1 MDGYFIFSSTGHIIA
16 QIPFFSNLLEKSFF
30 LSPIAALIFLI
41 ICFYNHNLNIISINK
56 IDAQTL
62 ITYNGKN
69 MRSTCCTK
77 HRFLLHTEIVIA
89 EALKERSNSMTP
101 TETYYE
107 NLAKVT
113 MKSLE
118 RRQFECHYCK
128 TAQDAVTLASQLV
141 PAGST
146 VSFGGSMTFSESGM
160 ADTLN
165 QRSDITLLDRSKAGS
180 PEEIK
185 EIYHK
190 SLNADY
196 YFMSSNAITAD
207 GELVNIDGTGN
218 RLAAL
223 IYGPEHVIILAGMNK
238 VCPTLEEAVSRVK
251 NVASPLNANRLNRS
265 TPCAAT
271 GLCSDC
277 LSPDCIC
284 SHTVITRRSAPAKR
298 IKVIL
303 IGEALGY

>member
-1 MDGYFIFSSTGHIIA
+1 
-16 QIPFFSNLLEKSFF
+16 
-30 LSPIAALIFLI
+30 
-41 ICFYNHNLNIISINK
+41 
-56 IDAQTL
+56 
-62 ITYNGKN
+62 
-69 MRSTCCTK
+69 
-77 HRFLLHTEIVIA
+77 
-89 EALKERSNSMTP
+89 MTP
-101 TETYYE
+101 SETYYE
-107 NLAKVT
+107 NLAKTT
-113 MKSLE
+113 MKNLE
-118 RRQFECHYCK
+118 KRHFECHYCK
-128 TAQDAVTLASQLV
+128 TAQEAVKLASELV
-141 PAGST
+141 PSDST
-146 VSFGGSMTFSESGM
+146 VSFGGSMTLAESGM
-160 ADTLN
+160 ADILK

-180 PEEIK
+180 PEEVK

-196 YFMSSNAITAD
+196 YFMSSNAITVE

-218 RLAAL
+218 RVGAL

-238 VCPTLEEAVSRVK
+238 VSPSLEEAVSRVK
-251 NVASPLNANRLNRS
+251 NVASPLNANRLSRN

-284 SHTVITRRSAPAKR
+284 SHTVITRRSAPANR